1 MNFNYANYNLY
12 ENTIKCIKNIKCE
25 YYFLDRWR
33 YRRAY
38 YIEIVE
44 IYENFRMNH
53 KMDEYLQHEF

>member
-1 MNFNYANYNLY
+1 M
-12 ENTIKCIKNIKCE
+12 
-25 YYFLDRWR
+25 
-33 YRRAY
+33 RAY